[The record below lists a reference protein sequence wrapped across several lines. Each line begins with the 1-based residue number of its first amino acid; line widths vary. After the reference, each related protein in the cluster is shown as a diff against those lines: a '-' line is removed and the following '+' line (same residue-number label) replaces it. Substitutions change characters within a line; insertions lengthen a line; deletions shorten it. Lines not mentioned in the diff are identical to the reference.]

1 MGPAVERRDA
11 SDRRSRT
18 DNEHE
23 MSSSATRAEALARTA
38 HAAQVDKAGL
48 PYADHPAR
56 VAARVR
62 SSAPG
67 DESAEAVA
75 WLHDVVDDTSVTL
88 DDLADEFGS
97 LVAAGVEAITRRPGE
112 AGDGYYLRVAA
123 NRLASMVKAAD
134 LADNTDPERLAKLD
148 PAVREQLET
157 KYAQVRK
164 ALAGLAE

>member
-1 MGPAVERRDA
+1 MI
-11 SDRRSRT
+11 T
-18 DNEHE
+18 I
-23 MSSSATRAEALARTA
+23 ATRAEALARSA
-38 HAAQVDKAGL
+38 HADQVDKAGL

-62 SSAPG
+62 ISAPG

-75 WLHDVVDDTSVTL
+75 WLHDVVEDTNVTL

-112 AGDGYYLRVAA
+112 DGDAYYLRIAA
-123 NRLASMVKAAD
+123 NRLAFLVKAAD
-134 LADNTDPERLAKLD
+134 LADNTDPVRLAKLE
-148 PAVREQLET
+148 PAVREQLEA
-157 KYAQVRK
+157 KYAHARR